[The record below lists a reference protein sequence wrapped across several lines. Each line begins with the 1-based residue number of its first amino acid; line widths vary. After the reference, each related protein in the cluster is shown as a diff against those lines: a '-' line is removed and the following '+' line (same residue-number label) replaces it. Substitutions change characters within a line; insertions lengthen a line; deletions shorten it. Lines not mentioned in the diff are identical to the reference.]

1 MRFLGWP
8 WQFGKKNND
17 SSSGNDLEETLSQ
30 ASLSENGY
38 EGGSSDKGDL
48 GNVEQQVLSDVGA
61 IPVDDV
67 SGDSLVNIGDN
78 DDWNIG
84 VQSEYPSL
92 DEKLTALYQS
102 LIKSYGRR
110 LDERLKETLDDY
122 IDDKSLES
130 RAIKKSAILQQ
141 RVDLSDEQFDCLV
154 EVILFER
161 EYNRL
166 SLELN
171 DLLMQLSEDDS
182 NFKILEDEIDFFN
195 QQQED
200 LKGQISEFFGEYE
213 KIPLRHS
220 YNGSV
225 EESFT
230 SLEYPELIN
239 ASNFILYTSNVE
251 ERRKAMVGD
260 ESTHGKNVMKGI
272 CNKIAALY
280 QVNYQALI
288 GDFHR
293 INKNRNDYYFTR
305 YNIVYRRYGDN
316 INKIGFVVVPVSN
329 HNLARLKKVYN
340 NDKVG
345 FLILIID
352 FGNFK
357 IERISED
364 ELYENFKRDSQ
375 RLTSEIES
383 TIEVFKVPFTP
394 ESFEVAKSM
403 IERGVD
409 ITRSLNDNPYESLD
423 LIDKRRGNG
432 KK

>member
-1 MRFLGWP
+1 
-8 WQFGKKNND
+8 
-17 SSSGNDLEETLSQ
+17 
-30 ASLSENGY
+30 
-38 EGGSSDKGDL
+38 
-48 GNVEQQVLSDVGA
+48 
-61 IPVDDV
+61 
-67 SGDSLVNIGDN
+67 
-78 DDWNIG
+78 
-84 VQSEYPSL
+84 
-92 DEKLTALYQS
+92 
-102 LIKSYGRR
+102 
-110 LDERLKETLDDY
+110 
-122 IDDKSLES
+122 
-130 RAIKKSAILQQ
+130 
-141 RVDLSDEQFDCLV
+141 
-154 EVILFER
+154 
-161 EYNRL
+161 
-166 SLELN
+166 
-171 DLLMQLSEDDS
+171 MQLSEDDS

-195 QQQED
+195 QQQEK
-200 LKGQISEFFGEYE
+200 LKGQIKVFCGSHE

-220 YNGSV
+220 YNCSG
-225 EESFT
+225 EESSA

-239 ASNFILYTSNVE
+239 VSNFILYTSNVE

-260 ESTHGKNVMKGI
+260 ESTHGKTVMKGI

-280 QVNYQALI
+280 QVNYQALL

-383 TIEVFKVPFTP
+383 IIEVFKVPFTP

-403 IERGVD
+403 IERGAD